1 VEVMVVTDT
10 GSAEQPASSPICANA
25 PTATGAAPDVLLLR
39 GLGRESGHWIS
50 FPEELQRRLSSQVY
64 ALDNPGVG
72 SERGRKAP
80 WSMAA
85 TADDIVERF
94 NRQREGREGAPFIV
108 VGLSLGGMLAL
119 EISARGLPCLVG
131 GVVINSSSPR
141 GTWIWQR
148 IRPVPFC
155 SMLKT
160 LVQGTVARERTMI
173 PFTMNNV
180 EARQRSA
187 AVREEIAVKR
197 PVSGT
202 TFWAQC
208 MCAATWRPPK
218 QCALP
223 LLIIASSADK
233 LVHPV
238 CSAVLAKQYGA
249 ALKCHPT
256 AGHDITSDDGQWV
269 QDRIVEWL
277 NASAAKA

>member
-1 VEVMVVTDT
+1 MEVMV
-10 GSAEQPASSPICANA
+10 SAEQPASSPICVNA

-39 GLGRESGHWIS
+39 GLGRESGHWLS
-50 FPEELQRRLSSQVY
+50 FPEELQRRLGSNVY

-72 SERGRKAP
+72 SERGRQAP

-94 NRQREGREGAPFIV
+94 NRQREGRAAAGAFIV

-119 EISARGLPCLVG
+119 EISARGLPGLVG

-148 IRPVPFC
+148 IRPVPFW

-197 PVSGT
+197 PVSGS

-223 LLIIASSADK
+223 LLILASSADK

-238 CSAVLAKQYGA
+238 CSTVLAKQYGA

-269 QDRIVEWL
+269 QDSIVEWL
-277 NASAAKA
+277 NASSAKA